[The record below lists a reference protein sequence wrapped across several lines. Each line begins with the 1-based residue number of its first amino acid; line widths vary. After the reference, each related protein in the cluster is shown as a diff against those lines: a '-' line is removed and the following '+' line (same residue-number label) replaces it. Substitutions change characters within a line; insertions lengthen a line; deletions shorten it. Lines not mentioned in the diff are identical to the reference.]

1 MLCARAACWS
11 APATPPPAKSRPT
24 GLYLFFGFLLVSC
37 VLLVLVMNGVI

>member
-11 APATPPPAKSRPT
+11 APAHRRQEPPT